1 MGIYILDKHWA
12 LTVEMLCFKNQKS
25 TLSIKGEL
33 ILKLINGM
41 KPHANL
47 INSDLAPVSGEKKN
61 WTWWAYAA
69 IWMGIVHNI
78 VAWEVA
84 ANLMAVGMS
93 FWQAFACVI
102 SAYLVA
108 FLAIAFN
115 SYSGAKY
122 GVPFPV
128 LIRASFGT
136 KGAIIPVGIRAILG
150 IFWFGVHMYI
160 GSMAVN
166 VILASSFPAWDSL
179 GDINILG
186 LGLNEFIAFV
196 ITFLLHALITTHGI
210 ERIRKF
216 ETWAGPIIMVIAIG
230 LVVWAANVAGG
241 FGNLTS
247 IPSTISSGEF
257 WPTFFLGMTAL
268 LGTVAT
274 LILNISDLTRFSR
287 SQKDHFMGQGIGM
300 PVMFIL
306 FSLMALLT
314 TAGTMYAFDE
324 PVTNPIYVLAH
335 FENPFIVT
343 VGAVSILISAISVN
357 VATNGVA
364 VGYDL
369 TDLAPTKLN
378 FRKSITIALIIG
390 AVSAPWLWYNE
401 GGTLDMVLGAIG
413 ATMGPVLG
421 VMLIDFFVIR
431 KMNYDLGSLFSHK
444 GIYGGVKKNGVIA
457 FLVGAFAAYSGL
469 IIPPLRFLYNFNWFL
484 GVGVSAIA
492 YLILMWSKRTE
503 TTNFEADMNKVKHN

>member
-1 MGIYILDKHWA
+1 M
-12 LTVEMLCFKNQKS
+12 
-25 TLSIKGEL
+25 
-33 ILKLINGM
+33 KLINGV

-47 INSDLAPVSGEKKN
+47 INKDLVPVSGEKKN

-93 FWQAFACVI
+93 FWQAFGCVI
-102 SAYLVA
+102 AAYLVA

-136 KGAIIPVGIRAILG
+136 KGSIIPVGIRAILG

-166 VILASSFPAWDSL
+166 VILASSFPAWDNL
-179 GDINILG
+179 GSINVLG

-196 ITFLLHALITTHGI
+196 ITFILHAIITTHGI
-210 ERIRKF
+210 ERIRRF
-216 ETWAGPIIMVIAIG
+216 ESWAGPIIMVIAVG
-230 LVVWAANVAGG
+230 LVFWAANVAGG
-241 FGNLTS
+241 FGNLVS
-247 IPSTISSGEF
+247 VPSTIPSDNF

-287 SQKDHFMGQGIGM
+287 SQKDHFIGQGIGM
-300 PVMFIL
+300 PTMFIL

-324 PVTNPIYVLAH
+324 PITNPIYVLAQ
-335 FENPFIVT
+335 FENPFIVI
-343 VGAVSILISAISVN
+343 VGAVSILISALSVN

-378 FRKSITIALIIG
+378 FRRSITIALIIG
-390 AVSAPWLWYNE
+390 AVSAPWLWYHE

-431 KMNYDLGSLFSHK
+431 KMNYDLGDLFTHK
-444 GIYGGVKKNGVIA
+444 GIYGGVNKNGVIA
-457 FLVGAFAAYSGL
+457 FVVGALAAYSGL
-469 IIPPLRFLYNFNWFL
+469 IIPSLRYLYNFNWFI
-484 GVGVSAIA
+484 GVGVAA
-492 YLILMWSKRTE
+492 LTYLILAWPKRTKTAE
-503 TTNFEADMNKVKHN
+503 TIKDE